1 MHCTVLFLELGNL
14 KLKPKFF
21 GTESMSKAYAG
32 SSLRCIKW
40 HLFSHSG
47 TFSMILTSLRWWPD
61 NTCSYVLLQSWVR
74 EIPDSLLKILFW
86 KEGCTYHYFNRNDGS
101 KFRRGQTFTMIYLEC
116 ILKCNHRIKAHSCT
130 AGPCTLWMITANVFS
145 GTCLIYFQRK
155 ITILY

>member
-61 NTCSYVLLQSWVR
+61 NTHSYVLLQSWVR
-74 EIPDSLLKILFW
+74 EIPDSLLKILFR

-101 KFRRGQTFTMIYLEC
+101 KLRRGQTLLWY
-116 ILKCNHRIKAHSCT
+116 ILNVYWNVTTGLRLILAQLVLAHFE
-130 AGPCTLWMITANVFS
+130 W
-145 GTCLIYFQRK
+145 
-155 ITILY
+155 